1 MSERKISA
9 RNPTNIFPCAVLF
22 QCVRIRLKSNQCQQL
37 KEVGDLREIR
47 IDKINYRKKSNG
59 YLIQGISYWIEV
71 LKMLLLS
78 NVSSNLEVILSQP
91 FTLETARFH
100 SSYFTRVRK
109 MTFQDI
115 ILFILRGFNT
125 CTRTALNRFF
135 MHRSEQVKTMSQQAL
150 SKARSHFDHSP
161 FELIFRDLVQQRYCG
176 EHEISL
182 WHGYQF
188 FAIDGSDVA
197 LPKMPALLKAF
208 GGTGRNADSPTA
220 KISLLYDVL
229 NDFVVDAVIGRAG
242 ASERGFALTHMEKLR
257 DICPD
262 TKKLLI
268 FDRGYPSAALISA
281 LKTQGLYFLMRVK
294 SKWNRQIDESTR
306 ADSLVKLDET
316 TTIRVIKFQ
325 LPSRETETLITNL
338 FEVPVEEFPALYFK
352 RWPIETKY
360 DTVKNKLALENFTG
374 YSKNVILQ
382 DFWAT
387 MYLTNLATVAKDEA
401 NAIAQK
407 ERAGKNNKYT
417 YTPNLNQV
425 IASLRDHLV
434 EACFAKSEG
443 ERTRCVEIILTEIKK
458 AVVPIRPNRS
468 VRRPSNPRKAKYH
481 HNRKIPS

>member
-1 MSERKISA
+1 M
-9 RNPTNIFPCAVLF
+9 
-22 QCVRIRLKSNQCQQL
+22 
-37 KEVGDLREIR
+37 
-47 IDKINYRKKSNG
+47 
-59 YLIQGISYWIEV
+59 
-71 LKMLLLS
+71 
-78 NVSSNLEVILSQP
+78 ILSLSS
-91 FTLETARFH
+91 TLETARLK

-109 MTFQDI
+109 MVFKNI
-115 ILFILRGFNT
+115 VLFLLKGFNT
-125 CTRTALNRFF
+125 STQTALNRFF
-135 MHRSEQVKTMSQQAL
+135 AQTFEQAKTMTQQAL

-161 FELIFRDLVQQRYCG
+161 LELIFRDLVEQRYSG
-176 EHEISL
+176 EHNINL
-182 WHGYQF
+182 WRDYQI
-188 FAIDGSDVA
+188 FAVDGSDIA
-197 LPKMPALLKAF
+197 LPKMPGLFEAF

-268 FDRGYPSAALISA
+268 FDRGYPSAALLSA
-281 LKTQGLYFLMRVK
+281 LKAQGLYFLMRVK
-294 SKWNRQIDESTR
+294 TKWNRQIDESAR
-306 ADSLVKLDET
+306 SDSLVNLDGT
-316 TTIRVIKFQ
+316 TAIRVIKFQ
-325 LPSRETETLITNL
+325 LPSCETETLITNL
-338 FEVPVEEFPALYFK
+338 FEVPAEEFSALYFK

-360 DTVKNKLALENFTG
+360 GAVKNKLALENFTG

-382 DFWAT
+382 DFWAA
-387 MYLTNLATVAKDEA
+387 MYLANLAAVAKDEA

-407 ERAGKNNKYT
+407 ERAGKNSKYT

-425 IASLRDHLV
+425 IASLRDHLAK
-434 EACFAKSEG
+434 ACFAKSEG
-443 ERTRCVEIILTEIKK
+443 ERSRCVEIILTEIKK